1 MVKDYIPLKVLN
13 TWVRKLIHV
22 NDLSIELNRANA
34 LLFKM
39 RKYVLK
45 HEDPIFDSGTYP
57 TALLSGLRI
66 VALFSR
72 F

>member
-45 HEDPIFDSGTYP
+45 HEDPIFDSSTYP